1 MNNSQCPLDTSANSR
16 IQRAR
21 DLVMRFGWNVVSYQ
35 ILNPGIQLWF
45 SRHHDAVIGYVRRHG
60 VRVVAGAPVCDED
73 DLIAVI
79 KEWEDEAE
87 RAGEGVCYFAAAGR
101 LHELLK
107 KKDGYSTVVLGAQPV
122 WHPAD
127 WAKIFAS
134 RSTLRAQLSRA
145 KNKGVTVNEWS
156 VKRAGGNPELKL
168 ILWQWLRSRGLPS
181 LHFLVEPRT
190 LDCLGDRR
198 IFVAEKAGQPVGFLV
213 LAPAPRRN
221 GYLTEQFVRGA
232 HAPNGTVELMLTT
245 ATRVIAG
252 EGASYITMGLVPLSQ
267 FGSEE
272 EENPLWLRVVIA
284 WTRAH
289 GRRFYN
295 FGGLETFKAKFEPS
309 SWEPIY
315 AISNQ
320 SEFTPR
326 TLYAIA
332 AAFTRRPVWVS
343 LSGGLR
349 RAVRREVKWWR
360 EGRAERPKK
369 CQ

>member
-1 MNNSQCPLDTSANSR
+1 SHLA
-16 IQRAR
+16 
-21 DLVMRFGWNVVSYQ
+21 
-35 ILNPGIQLWF
+35 
-45 SRHHDAVIGYVRRHG
+45 AVI
-60 VRVVAGAPVCDED
+60 E
-73 DLIAVI
+73 
-79 KEWEDEAE
+79 EWESEATA
-87 RAGEGVCYFAAAGR
+87 AGETVCYFAAAGR

-107 KKDGYSTVVLGAQPV
+107 RKDGYSTVILGSQPV
-122 WHPAD
+122 WHPAE
-127 WAKIFAS
+127 WSQIFAA
-134 RSTLRAQLSRA
+134 RSTLRAQLSRSR
-145 KNKGVTVNEWS
+145 NKGVTVNEWP
-156 VKRAGGNPELKL
+156 VERARNNPQLKL
-168 ILWQWLRSRGLPS
+168 ILAQWLRSRGLPS

-198 IFVAEKAGQPVGFLV
+198 IFVAEKGGQPVGFLV

-232 HAPNGTVELMLTT
+232 HAPNGTIELLLT
-245 ATRVIAG
+245 AANAVIAG
-252 EGASYITMGLVPLSQ
+252 EGASYITMGLVPLSKL
-267 FGSEE
+267 GSED
-272 EENPLWLRVVIA
+272 EENPLWLQLLIR

-295 FGGLETFKAKFEPS
+295 FGGLETFKAKFEPT

-320 SEFTPR
+320 TEFSPR
-326 TLYAIA
+326 VLYAVA

-360 EGRAERPKK
+360 EAKANPGKK